1 VQPSLGS
8 GLATLTPHASR
19 DEMMHFFGC
28 LDLGL
33 SIQGHADGPRNGN
46 GHEATGCP
54 TGNVGRRFKRGCVL
68 WHESY

>member
-1 VQPSLGS
+1 VQPSLAS

-33 SIQGHADGPRNGN
+33 SIQGHADGPSNGN
-46 GHEATGCP
+46 GHEATGCL
-54 TGNVGRRFKRGCVL
+54 TAMLAGVSSVARAL
-68 WHESY
+68 A